1 MDPICRTDNAL
12 QSCVHKELRLKR
24 VIGILALL
32 IVTLLPG
39 GLTAQDDGAL
49 PEKLL
54 VAVIDLPPFAMKT
67 ADGRWEGLG
76 VDLWRKV
83 TDELGVDFELRE
95 YGTIGQLKEAF
106 LKDEIDL
113 IPMAAVTPEREIYL
127 DFSNHY
133 YRSGVAI
140 AVGAERAGYGWLRF
154 VDRILSLR
162 FLTVIGSLILLWLIA
177 GTLVWLFEGRR
188 NCTMF
193 GDGPVKGL
201 GHGIWWAAVTMTTV
215 GYGDKAPM
223 TLGGRI
229 VAIIWMLA
237 SIILISSFTAAIT
250 TSLTVSELSG
260 KVRGLRDL
268 QTVRV
273 GSVAQSEGQN
283 YLAKNGIAAFPFKN
297 ERDGLQ
303 ALVDAKID
311 AFVFDESVLKYLAR
325 TQFPA
330 RVRVLPG
337 TFDHYFVGMAMPQG
351 SPLREPLNRALLKFI
366 DTDEWERLVKKYFG
380 SSG

>member
-1 MDPICRTDNAL
+1 MMICMA
-12 QSCVHKELRLKR
+12 VHKKLRTQK
-24 VIGILALL
+24 VVGILALL

-39 GLTAQDDGAL
+39 GLTAQDDGAQS
-49 PEKLL
+49 EKLL

-76 VDLWRKV
+76 IDLWRAV
-83 TDELGVDFELRE
+83 ADELDVDFELRE

-106 LKDEIDL
+106 LKDEID
-113 IPMAAVTPEREIYL
+113 VTPVASVTPDREIYL

-140 AVGAERAGYGWLRF
+140 AVRAERAGYRWLRI
-154 VDRILSLR
+154 VDRIFSLQ
-162 FLTVIGSLILLWLIA
+162 FLTVIGSLVLLWSIA
-177 GTLVWLFEGRR
+177 GTLVWLFECRR
-188 NCTMF
+188 NREMF

-201 GHGIWWAAVTMTTV
+201 GQGIWWAAVTMTTV
-215 GYGDKAPM
+215 GYGDKAPL

-229 VAIIWMLA
+229 VAIIWMVA

-260 KVRGLRDL
+260 KVRGLGDL
-268 QTVRV
+268 PTVRV
-273 GSVAQSEGQN
+273 GTVAQSEAQN
-283 YLAKNGIAAFPFKN
+283 YLAKNGIAAFSFKN

-330 RVRVLPG
+330 RVQVLPG
-337 TFDHYFVGMAMPQG
+337 TFDHYFVSIAMPQG
-351 SPLREPLNRALLKFI
+351 SPLREPLNRVLLRAMEEE
-366 DTDEWERLVKKYFG
+366 EWRRLTKRYFG
-380 SSG
+380 SGG

>member
-1 MDPICRTDNAL
+1 MMICMAVPKKLRT
-12 QSCVHKELRLKR
+12 QKV
-24 VIGILALL
+24 VGILALL

-39 GLTAQDDGAL
+39 GLTAQDDGAQ

-76 VDLWRKV
+76 IDLWRAV
-83 TDELGVDFELRE
+83 ADDLGVAFELRE
-95 YGTIGQLKEAF
+95 YDTIGQLKEAF
-106 LKDEIDL
+106 LKDEID
-113 IPMAAVTPEREIYL
+113 VTPVASVTPDREIYL

-140 AVGAERAGYGWLRF
+140 AVRAERAGYRWLRL
-154 VDRILSLR
+154 VDRIFSLQ
-162 FLTVIGSLILLWLIA
+162 FLTVIGSMVLLWSIA

-188 NCTMF
+188 NRQMF

-201 GHGIWWAAVTMTTV
+201 GQGIWWAAVTMTTV

-229 VAIIWMLA
+229 VAIIWMVA

-260 KVRGLRDL
+260 KVRGLGDL
-268 QTVRV
+268 PTVRV
-273 GSVAQSEGQN
+273 GSVVQSEAQR
-283 YLAKNGIAAFPFKN
+283 YLAKNGIAAFSFKN

-330 RVRVLPG
+330 RVHVLPE
-337 TFDHYFVGMAMPQG
+337 TFDHYFVSMAMPQG
-351 SPLREPLNRALLKFI
+351 SPLREPLNRVLLRAMEEE
-366 DTDEWERLVKKYFG
+366 DWRRLKKRYFG
-380 SSG
+380 SGG

>member
-1 MDPICRTDNAL
+1 MMICMAVPKKLRT
-12 QSCVHKELRLKR
+12 QKV
-24 VIGILALL
+24 VGILALL

-39 GLTAQDDGAL
+39 GLTAQDDGAQ

-76 VDLWRKV
+76 IDLWRAV
-83 TDELGVDFELRE
+83 ADDLGVAFELRE
-95 YGTIGQLKEAF
+95 YDTIGQLKEAF
-106 LKDEIDL
+106 LKDEID
-113 IPMAAVTPEREIYL
+113 VTPVASVTPDREIYL

-140 AVGAERAGYGWLRF
+140 AVRAERAGYRWLRL
-154 VDRILSLR
+154 VDRIFSLQ
-162 FLTVIGSLILLWLIA
+162 FLTVIGSLVLLWSIA

-188 NCTMF
+188 NRQMF

-201 GHGIWWAAVTMTTV
+201 GQGIWWAAVTMTTV

-229 VAIIWMLA
+229 VAIIWMVA

-260 KVRGLRDL
+260 KVRGLGDL
-268 QTVRV
+268 PTVRV
-273 GSVAQSEGQN
+273 GSVVQSEAQR
-283 YLAKNGIAAFPFKN
+283 YLAKNGIAAFSFKN

-330 RVRVLPG
+330 RVRVLPE
-337 TFDHYFVGMAMPQG
+337 TFDHYFVSMAMPQG
-351 SPLREPLNRALLKFI
+351 SPLREPLNRVLLRAMEEE
-366 DTDEWERLVKKYFG
+366 DWRRLKKRYFG
-380 SSG
+380 SGG

>member
-1 MDPICRTDNAL
+1 MICMA
-12 QSCVHKELRLKR
+12 VHKKLRTQK
-24 VIGILALL
+24 VVGILALL

-39 GLTAQDDGAL
+39 GLTAQDDGAQS
-49 PEKLL
+49 EKLL

-76 VDLWRKV
+76 IDLWRAV
-83 TDELGVDFELRE
+83 ADELDVDFELRE

-106 LKDEIDL
+106 LKDEID
-113 IPMAAVTPEREIYL
+113 VTPVASVTPDREIYL

-140 AVGAERAGYGWLRF
+140 AVRAERAGYRWLRI
-154 VDRILSLR
+154 VDRIFSLQ
-162 FLTVIGSLILLWLIA
+162 FMTVIGYLVLLWSIA
-177 GTLVWLFEGRR
+177 GTLVWLFECRR
-188 NCTMF
+188 NREMF
-193 GDGPVKGL
+193 GDGPVKGF
-201 GHGIWWAAVTMTTV
+201 GQGIWWAAVTMTTV
-215 GYGDKAPM
+215 GYGDKAPL

-229 VAIIWMLA
+229 VAIIWMVA

-260 KVRGLRDL
+260 KVRGLGDL
-268 QTVRV
+268 PTVRV
-273 GSVAQSEGQN
+273 GTVAQSEAQN
-283 YLAKNGIAAFPFKN
+283 YLAKNGIAAFSFKN

-330 RVRVLPG
+330 RVQVLPG
-337 TFDHYFVGMAMPQG
+337 TFDHYFVSMAMPQG
-351 SPLREPLNRALLKFI
+351 SPLREPLNRVLLRAMEEE
-366 DTDEWERLVKKYFG
+366 EWRRLTKRYFG
-380 SSG
+380 SGG

>member
-1 MDPICRTDNAL
+1 MMICMAVPKKLRT
-12 QSCVHKELRLKR
+12 QKV
-24 VIGILALL
+24 VGILALL

-39 GLTAQDDGAL
+39 GLTAQDDGAQ

-76 VDLWRKV
+76 IDLWRAV
-83 TDELGVDFELRE
+83 ADDLGVAFELRE
-95 YGTIGQLKEAF
+95 YDTIGQLKEAF
-106 LKDEIDL
+106 LKDEID
-113 IPMAAVTPEREIYL
+113 VTPVASVTPDREIYL

-140 AVGAERAGYGWLRF
+140 AVRAERAGYRWLRL
-154 VDRILSLR
+154 VDRIFSLQ
-162 FLTVIGSLILLWLIA
+162 FLTVIGSMVLLWSIA

-188 NCTMF
+188 NRQMF

-201 GHGIWWAAVTMTTV
+201 GQGIWWAAVTMTTV

-229 VAIIWMLA
+229 VAIIWMVA

-260 KVRGLRDL
+260 KVRGLGDL
-268 QTVRV
+268 PTVRV
-273 GSVAQSEGQN
+273 GSVVQSEAQR
-283 YLAKNGIAAFPFKN
+283 YLAKNGIAAFSFKN

-330 RVRVLPG
+330 RVRVLPE
-337 TFDHYFVGMAMPQG
+337 TFDHYFVSMAMPQG
-351 SPLREPLNRALLKFI
+351 SPLREPLNRVLLRAMEEE
-366 DTDEWERLVKKYFG
+366 DWRRLKKRYFG
-380 SSG
+380 SGG